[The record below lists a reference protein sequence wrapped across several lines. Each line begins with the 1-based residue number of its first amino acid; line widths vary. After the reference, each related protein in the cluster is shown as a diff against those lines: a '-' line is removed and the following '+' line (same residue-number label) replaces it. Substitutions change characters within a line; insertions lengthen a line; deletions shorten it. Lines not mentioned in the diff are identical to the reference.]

1 MNAKAK
7 TTLENE
13 RFRIMIAW
21 YCNEECEPNSN
32 KCTNTLVLKLVLY
45 FSKKILTI

>member
-7 TTLENE
+7 TTLEKE

-21 YCNEECEPNSN
+21 YCNEEFEPNL
-32 KCTNTLVLKLVLY
+32 TNVRTQSY
-45 FSKKILTI
+45 